1 VDRRAAGI
9 LAGVPFGARMAAV
22 LGFVVLAVVACGN
35 APVAVSPSVTPGSPL
50 SFHSASPASRASS
63 PGSQIVIQGLGN
75 DGGGIDIG
83 GIHMDRAPGP
93 GFFGCLARHGVTMT
107 NLRNQGK
114 HRPTPAEISA
124 FTACST
130 PIRLRMAR

>member
-1 VDRRAAGI
+1 MDRRAAGV
-9 LAGVPFGARMAAV
+9 LAGVPFGPRMAAV
-22 LGFVVLAVVACGN
+22 FGLVVLAVVACGN
-35 APVAVSPSVTPGSPL
+35 APATVSPSVTPGPPL
-50 SFHSASPASRASS
+50 SYHSASPASRAPSPSS
-63 PGSQIVIQGLGN
+63 QPVIQGLGH

-83 GIHMDRAPGP
+83 GIHLDRAPVP

-107 NLRNQGK
+107 NLSSQGK
-114 HRPTPAEISA
+114 HRPTPADMSA